1 MNPTKITTTRE
12 KMVNT
17 KKKMNPFLLLLP
29 LWLVAIGTEAFTPGL
44 SSTIPR
50 VRASKS
56 RSPERA
62 RVLALTTSSIIRKQQ
77 WKPLGQSTTS
87 IVAEDESTA
96 RSLEEQDKKAIDK
109 KEDEPF
115 LRRIDGIVFLSYLC
129 NVMALSLPVLLVPIA
144 ATEHAISMSLSAKA
158 TSIMVA
164 SQVASISSVASL
176 GGALGKFVNGFICKE
191 FGSYF
196 CSTTYLAGLGLSSM
210 AFSLTQNSNT
220 MSMAFASM
228 EFFASIQWASLAV
241 MLSNYYAKQP
251 VKLAAALTALG
262 LSSTSGQL
270 LAKFF
275 GMTLSSAFHWRLV
288 AQLGG
293 LVAFGGAALISRAPG
308 GAEDTIRQQQ
318 KPPFEWRSITQ
329 SLKAVL
335 GSPLFWML
343 GLAHSMSFVCR
354 GTDRILGTFFQQMAS
369 LPPAIS
375 GGLTITIT
383 FGLIQGLITGAKAY
397 AKCATLQDKRNFL
410 KKRYLACVG
419 ATLGLVGLS
428 HFGAGLLPNRWA
440 MTAALALVSGVM
452 ASNISFQYFQF
463 PGMIAQAYG
472 EHKAVVISFLDGFGF
487 LLSAPIFATIG
498 KLVPS
503 MGWSSGW
510 AMLASLF
517 GAGAVLMMTCINPI
531 LKLSKTSAEEELEK
545 QQRLESPAL
554 E

>member
-1 MNPTKITTTRE
+1 MMIMNR
-12 KMVNT
+12 KMKTV
-17 KKKMNPFLLLLP
+17 LLLMLSS
-29 LWLVAIGTEAFTPGL
+29 AIATEAFTPSL
-44 SSTIPR
+44 SSSTIPR
-50 VRASKS
+50 VRVRVSTG
-56 RSPERA
+56 EGA
-62 RVLALTTSSIIRKQQ
+62 RVLVLPTSTSTTCSREQQ
-77 WKPLGQSTTS
+77 WRPLRQSTTS
-87 IVAEDESTA
+87 IVAEDESTMSTA
-96 RSLEEQDKKAIDK
+96 SLEDQDTAAEEKDK
-109 KEDEPF
+109 PF

-144 ATEHAISMSLSAKA
+144 ATEQAVSLSLSAKA
-158 TSIMVA
+158 ASIMVA
-164 SQVASISSVASL
+164 SQVASISSIASL

-191 FGSYF
+191 FGSYI
-196 CSTTYLAGLGLSSM
+196 CSATYLAGLGVSSL
-210 AFSLTQNSNT
+210 AFSLSQNANT
-220 MSMAFASM
+220 MSMAFAGM

-275 GMTLSSAFHWRLV
+275 GMTLSTAFHWRLV
-288 AQLGG
+288 AQLGA

-308 GAEDTIRQQQ
+308 RDKDAVRLSQ

-383 FGLIQGLITGAKAY
+383 FGLIQGLISGAKKY

-410 KKRYLACVG
+410 KKRYMTCIA

-428 HFGAGLLPNRWA
+428 QFGVGLLPNRWA

-498 KLVPS
+498 KVVPTL
-503 MGWSSGW
+503 GWSSGW
-510 AMLASLF
+510 AMLASMF
-517 GAGAVLMMTCINPI
+517 GAGAILMMTCIDPI
-531 LKLSKTSAEEELEK
+531 LKLSKTSAEEALEK
-545 QQRLESPAL
+545 QKRTESPAL